1 MVTIKLKISA
11 GGWGGGLQWSSQSL
25 TEELCQWP
33 KYLPS
38 HLEVEMTQSGNM
50 DLVQFLKVIKGYSDP
65 IEMSAYF
72 KDANL

>member
-1 MVTIKLKISA
+1 MAK
-11 GGWGGGLQWSSQSL
+11 
-25 TEELCQWP
+25 

-50 DLVQFLKVIKGYSDP
+50 DLVQFLTVIKGYSDP